1 MPQSLY
7 KIYTHITFST
17 KNRYPFLDEKISSAV
32 FQYIGGLC
40 KALNCQPIVVGGYRD
55 HIHILCLLPKDETF
69 MKLIQLIKSHSSKW
83 VKSKGLIYQK
93 FYWQKGYG
101 IFSVTPSHV
110 EKVKSYILH
119 QEKHHKKL
127 SFQQEYRL
135 FLEKYNIEYNEKYV
149 WD

>member
-1 MPQSLY
+1 
-7 KIYTHITFST
+7 
-17 KNRYPFLDEKISSAV
+17 
-32 FQYIGGLC
+32 
-40 KALNCQPIVVGGYRD
+40 
-55 HIHILCLLPKDETF
+55 

-83 VKSKGLIYQK
+83 IKSKGLIYQT

-101 IFSVTPSHV
+101 VFSVTPSHV

-119 QEKHHKKL
+119 QERHHKKL

-135 FLEKYNIEYNEKYV
+135 FLEKYNVGYNEKYV